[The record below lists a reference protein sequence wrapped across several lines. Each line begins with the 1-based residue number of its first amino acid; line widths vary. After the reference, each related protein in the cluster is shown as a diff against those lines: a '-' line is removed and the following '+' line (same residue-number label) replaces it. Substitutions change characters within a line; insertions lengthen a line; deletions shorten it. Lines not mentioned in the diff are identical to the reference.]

1 MARVRKVATQA
12 WRVRSLRYGTA
23 GTLFGLAFPVAATV
37 VSVLSQEL
45 PWSWQSVA
53 LVHRTQPLL
62 WIIDTAPLFLGFFA
76 VLIGRR
82 ADALYLA
89 SRTLE
94 ERVIARTLDLEQ
106 AKARAENASRA
117 RRIFSR

>member
-12 WRVRSLRYGTA
+12 WRVHSLSYGAA
-23 GTLFGLAFPVAATV
+23 GTLFGVAFPVAATV

-62 WIIDTAPLFLGFFA
+62 WIIDTARSSSGSLPC
-76 VLIGRR
+76 
-82 ADALYLA
+82 
-89 SRTLE
+89 
-94 ERVIARTLDLEQ
+94 
-106 AKARAENASRA
+106 
-117 RRIFSR
+117 